1 MTTRKSKESKD
12 PPKYPGVRFR
22 NGKYHYR
29 YSITNPETGKRKQK
43 ETSGFNSA
51 KEAFQAG
58 IEIEADL
65 RKGTYVEEK
74 NITFSNYA
82 EDWLRMYEA
91 HGNVKNSTVF
101 LRKCNLAKASK
112 YFAHIRLC
120 DITKKQYQS
129 MLDDLKTKGLSFS
142 TINLVHV
149 SCKLLFDTAVEQGV
163 LKVSPVLGAKLPS
176 FLQTVDQLESGTT
189 LPKYLERNELLR
201 FLEVVRENGTTQ
213 EYSLFF
219 LLAYTGLRIGE
230 ACALKW
236 KDINKSEGYISIT
249 KTLYVREGVENFILN
264 TPKTRSSIREVE
276 ISKKVLD
283 VLDNQSLWQKQLIM
297 AERKK
302 YYNQGSFIFV
312 NDLYK
317 PGYPMI
323 HEVAQ
328 RGMKKYLE
336 MAGLSTTLTPHS
348 LRHTHASLLAEAGE
362 DLEVIQKRLGHKN
375 DQITRDIYTHVTKK
389 RKKDAP
395 LRFEKFMDSM

>member
-1 MTTRKSKESKD
+1 MVRKPKEKREA
-12 PPKYPGVRFR
+12 PKYPGVRTR
-22 NGKYHYR
+22 NGKFHYR

-43 ETSGFNSA
+43 ETPGYNSA

-58 IEIEADL
+58 IDIEAEL

-74 NITFSNYA
+74 SITFSDYVD
-82 EDWLRMYEA
+82 DWLRMYEA

-101 LRKCNLAKASK
+101 LRKSNLAKASK
-112 YFAHIRLC
+112 YFAHLKMK
-120 DITKKQYQS
+120 DITKKQYQE
-129 MLDDLKTKGLSFS
+129 MLDDLKLKKLSLN
-142 TINLVHV
+142 TITLVHV
-149 SCKLLFDTAVEQGV
+149 STKMLFDTAVEQGT
-163 LKVSPVLGAKLPS
+163 LKFSPAKGAKLPS
-176 FLQTVDQLESGTT
+176 FQQTVDELESGPN
-189 LPKYLERNELLR
+189 LPKYLEKNELSR
-201 FLEVVRENGTTQ
+201 FLQAVKENGTIQ
-213 EYSLFF
+213 EHALFF

-236 KDINKSEGYISIT
+236 KDINRTENYISIT
-249 KTLYVREGVENFILN
+249 KTLYVREGVENFVLN
-264 TPKTRSSIREVE
+264 TPKTKSSIREVE
-276 ISKKVLD
+276 ISGKVLEM
-283 VLDNQSLWQKQLIM
+283 LDSQSLWQKQLKM

-302 YYNQGSFIFV
+302 YYTKENFIFV
-312 NDLYK
+312 NDLTK

-328 RGMKKYLE
+328 RAMKKFLE
-336 MAGLSTTLTPHS
+336 IAGLPVTLTPHS

-395 LRFEKFMDSM
+395 LRFEKFMETI

>member
-1 MTTRKSKESKD
+1 MARSPKTPKEE
-12 PPKYPGVRFR
+12 PKYPGVRSR

-29 YSITNPETGKRKQK
+29 YSITNPETGNRKQK
-43 ETSGFNSA
+43 ETPGYNTA

-58 IEIEADL
+58 IDIEAEL

-74 NITFSNYA
+74 SITFSAYV

-112 YFAHIRLC
+112 YFAHVKLK
-120 DITKKQYQS
+120 DITKKQYQE
-129 MLDDLKTKGLSFS
+129 MLDDLKLKKLSLN
-142 TINLVHV
+142 TITLVHI
-149 SCKLLFDTAVEQGV
+149 STKMLFDTAVELGI
-163 LKVSPVLGAKLPS
+163 LKSSPANGAKLPS
-176 FLQTVDQLESGTT
+176 FQQTVDELEAGVG
-189 LPKYLERNELLR
+189 LPKYLEKNELSK
-201 FLEVVRENGTTQ
+201 FLQAVKENGTTQ
-213 EYSLFF
+213 EYTLFF

-236 KDINKSEGYISIT
+236 KDVNRAENFISIT
-249 KTLYVREGVENFILN
+249 KTLYVREGVENFVLN
-264 TPKTRSSIREVE
+264 TPKTKSSIREVE
-276 ISKKVLD
+276 ISGKVLEA
-283 VLDNQSLWQKQLIM
+283 LDSQSLWQKQLMM

-302 YYNQGSFIFV
+302 YYTKENFIFV
-312 NDLYK
+312 NDLTK

-328 RGMKKYLE
+328 RAMKKFLE
-336 MAGLSTTLTPHS
+336 IAELSATLTPHS

-395 LRFEKFMDSM
+395 LRFEKFMESV